1 MRVKNSAVANNQ
13 RCVHPNV
20 TTESL
25 IVCKKIERNNKK
37 FDAYN
42 VKEKK

>member
-1 MRVKNSAVANNQ
+1 MREKYFVVINNQ

-25 IVCKKIERNNKK
+25 VCKIK
-37 FDAYN
+37 
-42 VKEKK
+42 